1 MSNTIEMSEQR
12 WLPISGK
19 VYTWLMSIPL
29 NRFEYT
35 NERTFL
41 IEFENSEHYSEFV
54 LTWL

>member
-1 MSNTIEMSEQR
+1 MRNTVEMSEQI
-12 WLPISGK
+12 WLQISGK
-19 VYTWLMSIPL
+19 AYTWLMSIPL

-41 IEFENSEHYSEFV
+41 IEFVNSEHYSEFV